1 MKPLAPCQQCEPNDI
16 LYLLHT
22 YFTDDSAACA
32 RRHYVM
38 LFSRLKYAC
47 PGTATLIMRVSEPD
61 PGGGGVWLQTGAV
74 TVAPGSSLNFSL
86 KV

>member
-1 MKPLAPCQQCEPNDI
+1 MVYLQEAGPLVKPLAPCQQCEPNDI

-22 YFTDDSAACA
+22 YFTDDRAACA

-47 PGTATLIMRVSEPD
+47 PGTATVIRRVSEPEL
-61 PGGGGVWLQTGAV
+61 PE
-74 TVAPGSSLNFSL
+74 PSL
-86 KV
+86 